1 MIEINKIIF
10 NTICFKFLSINF
22 FKRIHQCHIPFQL
35 CRYRYFIK
43 LNETKNQQLNW
54 VWKAPEISISI
65 KNHSLPINIIF
76 ITLKKSMSAYF
87 WSFTP
92 FKCKKT
98 TKRHILK
105 RKAMCAG
112 EAFAPS
118 APKCINKF
126 LNLLQ
131 IYFIL
136 FEYAISQWYN

>member
-1 MIEINKIIF
+1 
-10 NTICFKFLSINF
+10 
-22 FKRIHQCHIPFQL
+22 
-35 CRYRYFIK
+35 
-43 LNETKNQQLNW
+43 

-76 ITLKKSMSAYF
+76 ITLQKSMSAYF

-105 RKAMCAG
+105 RKGMCAG

-136 FEYAISQWYN
+136 FEYAFSQWYN

>member
-1 MIEINKIIF
+1 
-10 NTICFKFLSINF
+10 
-22 FKRIHQCHIPFQL
+22 
-35 CRYRYFIK
+35 
-43 LNETKNQQLNW
+43 

-65 KNHSLPINIIF
+65 KNHLLPINIIF
-76 ITLKKSMSAYF
+76 ITLQKSMSAYF

-136 FEYAISQWYN
+136 FEYAFSQWYN

>member
-1 MIEINKIIF
+1 M
-10 NTICFKFLSINF
+10 
-22 FKRIHQCHIPFQL
+22 
-35 CRYRYFIK
+35 
-43 LNETKNQQLNW
+43 
-54 VWKAPEISISI
+54 
-65 KNHSLPINIIF
+65 INIIF
-76 ITLKKSMSAYF
+76 SQLYKKSMSAYF

-105 RKAMCAG
+105 RKGMCAG

-136 FEYAISQWYN
+136 FEYAFSQWYN